1 MKGVSFM
8 VIPVKTSQ
16 WDYEIIIEK
25 NSIKKAGEYLN
36 LNRKVLVVTDEGVP
50 SDYAKTI
57 ASFCRDAVIKT
68 VPQGEASKSFK
79 TLEELELLMLNNKFS
94 RSDCVV
100 AVGGGVVG
108 DLSGFAASCYMR
120 GIDFYNIPTTVLS
133 QVDSSIGGKTA
144 INLGAVKNIVGAFYP
159 PKKVIIDVELL
170 KTLPQRQISN
180 GLAEAVKMALTSD
193 RELFEIFE
201 NENVYDMLEL
211 IIEKS
216 LQIKRK
222 VVEADEKEAGL
233 RKILNFGH
241 TIGHGIESFKGLSN
255 LYHGECVALGM
266 LPMCSDEVRQRLI
279 PVLEKLSLPTKIK
292 IDAQEVS
299 EAMTHDKKAKGDS
312 VSVVTVEKIGEFVLS
327 DVPVS
332 NLSQKLEMFK

>member
-50 SDYAKTI
+50 SDYAKII

-193 RELFEIFE
+193 KELFEIFE

-279 PVLEKLSLPTKIK
+279 PVLEKLNLPTKIK

-312 VSVVTVEKIGEFVLS
+312 VSVVTVEKIGEFILS